1 MKNKKLSQFTLLSR
15 TLTKEAAFI
24 KGLKIALRERGVTIR
39 SSHCAEFLEEGEKM
53 KISYF
58 RALLGTER
66 NGRRPASSLA
76 PMEIFLASNRISVF
90 YFLFFGAPNCL
101 YVCQLVFVFAWMIE

>member
-15 TLTKEAAFI
+15 TLTKETAFI

-39 SSHCAEFLEEGEKM
+39 SSHCAEFPEEGEKI

-58 RALLGTER
+58 RALLGTEGKR
-66 NGRRPASSLA
+66 ETSCFLSGSYGDIFSS
-76 PMEIFLASNRISVF
+76 R
-90 YFLFFGAPNCL
+90 
-101 YVCQLVFVFAWMIE
+101 

>member
-39 SSHCAEFLEEGEKM
+39 SSHCAEFLEGEKM

-58 RALLGTER
+58 RALLGTDGKREMSCFLSGSYG
-66 NGRRPASSLA
+66 N
-76 PMEIFLASNRISVF
+76 IFSF
-90 YFLFFGAPNCL
+90 
-101 YVCQLVFVFAWMIE
+101 E

>member
-24 KGLKIALRERGVTIR
+24 KGLKILRERGVTIR

-53 KISYF
+53 KISDF
-58 RALLGTER
+58 RALLGTDGKRETSCFLS
-66 NGRRPASSLA
+66 GSYGD
-76 PMEIFLASNRISVF
+76 IFS
-90 YFLFFGAPNCL
+90 FG
-101 YVCQLVFVFAWMIE
+101 

>member
-24 KGLKIALRERGVTIR
+24 KGLKIALRERGVNI
-39 SSHCAEFLEEGEKM
+39 HCADFPEEGEKM

-58 RALLGTER
+58 RALIGTEGKR
-66 NGRRPASSLA
+66 ETSCFLSGSYGDIFSS
-76 PMEIFLASNRISVF
+76 
-90 YFLFFGAPNCL
+90 G
-101 YVCQLVFVFAWMIE
+101 

>member
-39 SSHCAEFLEEGEKM
+39 SSHCADFPEKREKM

-58 RALLGTER
+58 RALLGTDGKRETSCFLSGSYG
-66 NGRRPASSLA
+66 N
-76 PMEIFLASNRISVF
+76 IFSF
-90 YFLFFGAPNCL
+90 
-101 YVCQLVFVFAWMIE
+101 E

>member
-1 MKNKKLSQFTLLSR
+1 MKSRKLSQFTLLSR

-39 SSHCAEFLEEGEKM
+39 SSYCAEFLEEGEKM

-58 RALLGTER
+58 RALLGTDGKQEMSCFLS
-66 NGRRPASSLA
+66 GSYGD
-76 PMEIFLASNRISVF
+76 IFS
-90 YFLFFGAPNCL
+90 FG
-101 YVCQLVFVFAWMIE
+101 

>member
-39 SSHCAEFLEEGEKM
+39 SSHCAEFLEEGEKNEN
-53 KISYF
+53 KLFQSPPRDRQKTGDVLLPLWLLWKYF
-58 RALLGTER
+58 
-66 NGRRPASSLA
+66 
-76 PMEIFLASNRISVF
+76 
-90 YFLFFGAPNCL
+90 
-101 YVCQLVFVFAWMIE
+101 